1 MILSIGAKNSM
12 LQGLADKLNVG
23 TNAKLNIFIGADITA
38 NFDMPNPIEQS
49 IVDGVLSFNLPDRVL
64 AELSGTPT
72 GAKLINS
79 LGINLAEFEIG
90 SEIVLD
96 KPEVYAGGYVSLTRL
111 TITI

>member
-1 MILSIGAKNSM
+1 MILSVDAKNSM
-12 LQGLADKLNVG
+12 LQGFADRLNIG
-23 TNAKLNIFIGADITA
+23 TNAELTIYIGADIAA

-49 IVDGVLSFNLPDRVL
+49 INDGVLLFNLPDRVL

-72 GAKLINS
+72 SAKLVNS
-79 LGINLAEFEIG
+79 LGVNLAEFDIG

-96 KPEVYAGGYVSLTRL
+96 KPEVYAGGYVNLARL

>member
-1 MILSIGAKNSM
+1 MILSVDAKNAM
-12 LQGLADKLNVG
+12 LQGFVNRLNVG
-23 TNAKLNIFIGADITA
+23 TNAKLDIYIGTDIA
-38 NFDMPNPIEQS
+38 AYFDMPNPIEQS

-64 AELSGTPT
+64 AELSGVPT